1 MLDDPYR
8 KAFLPND
15 ARLSMTRDLLEMAHL
30 QRKDSDD
37 DLLAGWSSE
46 LEALLY
52 SPEVEEAI
60 KEVSSRL
67 CMAATSD
74 PPLSILQ
81 VYPSSNPLDQKDF
94 NPIDYINELF
104 PSEQVRRIIKEARH
118 IISLI

>member
-1 MLDDPYR
+1 
-8 KAFLPND
+8 
-15 ARLSMTRDLLEMAHL
+15 MAHL

-67 CMAATSD
+67 W
-74 PPLSILQ
+74 LQ
-81 VYPSSNPLDQKDF
+81 CFLHN
-94 NPIDYINELF
+94 
-104 PSEQVRRIIKEARH
+104 RIK
-118 IISLI
+118 